1 MFPNKLHGQVSSVSP
16 VLQLWIILLISS
28 SVYWFIAMNAS
39 SIRYFCI
46 QIICLNGLIQE
57 VMMSWMAYKWDIG
70 DFDFNFC
77 MMCNK
82 SNFTVSQQTPWKC
95 MFGILL
101 QLILHPKSI
110 LSRSLCVQP
119 LGISIDSKERKAG
132 HATNFKCFL
141 CNYPADFK
149 FPMLCID
156 WSLWM
161 LLPYWTCAFK
171 LFSSNGLIQEI
182 TCMFRMLLYNIW
194 WSEELRASA

>member
-1 MFPNKLHGQVSSVSP
+1 MFPNKLHGQVSSVSQ

-39 SIRYFCI
+39 SILYFCI

-77 MMCNK
+77 MMCTK

-95 MFGILL
+95 MSGILL

-119 LGISIDSKERKAG
+119 LGISIDSKERKADPNMLQISSVSYAIILLISSSPCSVLID
-132 HATNFKCFL
+132 HYECFFHTEHVLSNCFPQMVWFK
-141 CNYPADFK
+141 K
-149 FPMLCID
+149 
-156 WSLWM
+156 
-161 LLPYWTCAFK
+161 
-171 LFSSNGLIQEI
+171 
-182 TCMFRMLLYNIW
+182 
-194 WSEELRASA
+194 